1 MTTAKRKVSPPAI
14 SGFVPMEQ
22 DLLKKTIGGFTGK
35 QLAEA
40 IHDMATE
47 HFRRVDE
54 SETNLSS
61 DKEAEETIKVLFDK
75 HTK

>member
-1 MTTAKRKVSPPAI
+1 MSHHTV
-14 SGFVPMEQ
+14 SGFAPMEQ
-22 DLLKKTIGGFTGK
+22 DLLKNTIGGFAGKRLTG
-35 QLAEA
+35 A

-54 SETNLSS
+54 SETSLLL
-61 DKEAEETIKVLFDK
+61 DKEAEETIKALFDK

>member
-1 MTTAKRKVSPPAI
+1 MTTAKRKMSPPAI

-22 DLLKKTIGGFTGK
+22 DLLKKTIGGFSGER
-35 QLAEA
+35 LAKA

-47 HFRRVDE
+47 HFRKIDE
-54 SETNLSS
+54 SETNLLS